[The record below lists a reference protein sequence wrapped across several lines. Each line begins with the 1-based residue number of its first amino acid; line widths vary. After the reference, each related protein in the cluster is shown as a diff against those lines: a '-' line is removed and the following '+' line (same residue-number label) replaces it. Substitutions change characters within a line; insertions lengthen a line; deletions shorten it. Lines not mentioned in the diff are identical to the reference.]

1 MAALSPAGIP
11 AAVAAFARRFRRIPV
26 PAIGLA
32 GIGTLVILNLIPASQ
47 TFEGAL
53 EATSVTFKTAGGG
66 DVTDRTF
73 LRTQVSS
80 ISFAALDVDNVGLVF
95 PVQLGGEIRNA
106 FQKGVALPKLK
117 ARPILPIRL
126 SYGDN
131 LSLGAPSPGT
141 TAIDAKLVLPT
152 GTKVQDLTYDEHTST
167 LEFGIVPPRV
177 GENPTLTITPQE
189 AVQVEISSAGALP
202 GIPLPSSG
210 EVSFR
215 LDTTEFSVPIKA
227 PARLR
232 LKLATP
238 PGIDLFPQRLPVS
251 EVSFEKEPRSSP
263 DQVPISRST
272 LQGGTLHLG
281 QQEVLTLRADQSL
294 IIKPPG
300 IDELNFLRVM
310 LPQKGESPTAKGDQS
325 SPEGPARLTIG
336 VVGTSHR
343 IAAGLSQSH
352 PTSYR
357 EGSLLS
363 RRLNPAQLTA
373 VNGFLGGIAS
383 ALVLSF
389 FKEEKEAKPERKRT
403 WIQ

>member
-1 MAALSPAGIP
+1 MSPAGI
-11 AAVAAFARRFRRIPV
+11 AVAVAAFARRFRRIPV

-32 GIGTLVILNLIPASQ
+32 GIGTLVILNLFPASQ
-47 TFEGAL
+47 PFEGVL
-53 EATSVTFKTAGGG
+53 EASSVTFKTAGGG
-66 DVTDRTF
+66 DVTGRTF
-73 LRTQVSS
+73 LTTQVSS
-80 ISFAALDVDNVGLVF
+80 ISLGALDVDSVGLAF

-106 FQKGVALPKLK
+106 FQKGVALPKLE

-126 SYGDN
+126 TGGHN

-141 TAIDAKLVLPT
+141 TPIDAKLVLPT
-152 GTKVQDLTYDEHTST
+152 GTKMQDLTYDEHTST
-167 LEFGIVPPRV
+167 LGFGIVPLSG
-177 GENPTLTITPQE
+177 GEKPTLTITPQE
-189 AVQVEISSAGALP
+189 PVQVEIPAGALP

-215 LDTTEFSVPIKA
+215 LVTSEFSVPIKA

-238 PGIDLFPQRLPVS
+238 PGIDLFPQRLKVS
-251 EVSFEKEPRSSP
+251 EVSFEKQSRSSS
-263 DQVPISRST
+263 DEVPIPRST
-272 LQGGTLHLG
+272 LRGGTLHLG
-281 QQEVLTLRADQSL
+281 QQEVLTLRPDQSL

-300 IDELNFLRVM
+300 IDELNFLRVT
-310 LPQKGESPTAKGDQS
+310 LPQKGESPTAKASQS
-325 SPEGPARLTIG
+325 SPEGPAHLTVG
-336 VVGTSHR
+336 VVGTSHS

-357 EGSLLS
+357 GGSMLS
-363 RRLNPAQLTA
+363 RLLNPAQLTA

-389 FKEEKEAKPERKRT
+389 FKEEKEKNPERKRT

>member
-1 MAALSPAGIP
+1 MSPVGIAL
-11 AAVAAFARRFRRIPV
+11 AVAAFARRFRRIPV

-32 GIGTLVILNLIPASQ
+32 GIGTLVILNLFPASQ
-47 TFEGAL
+47 PFEGVI
-53 EATSVTFKTAGGG
+53 EATFLTFKTAGVGEAN
-66 DVTDRTF
+66 DRTF
-73 LRTQVSS
+73 LSTKVSS
-80 ISFAALDVDNVGLVF
+80 ISLGALDVDNVGLAF
-95 PVQLGGEIRNA
+95 SMLLGGEIRKA
-106 FQKGVALPKLK
+106 VQKGVSLPPLEALS
-117 ARPILPIRL
+117 ILPIRL
-126 SYGDN
+126 SHGNN

-141 TAIDAKLVLPT
+141 TAIDAKLLLPT
-152 GTKVQDLTYDEHTST
+152 GTKVQDLTYDKHTST
-167 LEFGIVPPRV
+167 LDFGIVPLSG
-177 GENPTLTITPQE
+177 GEKPTLTITPQE
-189 AVQVEISSAGALP
+189 PVQVEIPAGALP

-215 LDTTEFSVPIKA
+215 LDTSEFSVPIKV

-238 PGIDLFPQRLPVS
+238 PGIDLFPQRLKVS
-251 EVSFEKEPRSSP
+251 EVSFEKEPRSSS
-263 DQVPISRST
+263 DEVPIPRST

-281 QQEVLTLRADQSL
+281 QQEVLTLRPDQSL

-300 IDELNFLRVM
+300 IDELNFLRVT
-310 LPQKGESPTAKGDQS
+310 LPQKGESPTAKAGQP
-325 SPEGPARLTIG
+325 SPEGPARLTVG
-336 VVGTSHR
+336 VVGTSHS

-357 EGSLLS
+357 GGSMLS
-363 RRLNPAQLTA
+363 RLLNPAQLTA

-389 FKEEKEAKPERKRT
+389 FKEEKEKNPERKRT